1 MEGVVQEKREKKSK
15 GSYCAA
21 YDCHNARGNCKLS
34 MFRFPKDKER
44 CLKWVQNS
52 RRDDLRNIPVH
63 KLYNYEL
70 CSNHFEESQ
79 FTNKE
84 KKNRLIQTA
93 VPTLFDVP
101 NPPAKVTLSRPIKTR
116 TSKCTP
122 TKSEDPVSTP
132 TSQKLDTPRRKKLKR
147 KVQALRTKLWRKS
160 HDKSLGHK
168 AAIAKVIAQLKQYLP
183 IDTVK
188 FIERQIILHESH
200 VHQQRYAI
208 KDKMMALSIFY
219 QSRKAYQLLSKLF
232 ALPSKRT
239 LQRSLQKTNIMPGFS
254 DTVFDALKLKVHT
267 MDEKDRHVAV
277 VFDEMSLKT
286 GLVYNHGLDKIEGF
300 EDLVKWEVLT
310 LLLIMLW
317 SLWFEVLCQNGNNP

>member
-1 MEGVVQEKREKKSK
+1 MAFMTPVFSSFFIVSWVRVWFNLHFQNCLTESFNLIYSKPYFVNIWKGVVQEKCKKKSK

-21 YDCHNARGNCKLS
+21 YDCHDARGNCKLS
-34 MFRFPKDKER
+34 MFWFPKDKEQ

-84 KKNRLIQTA
+84 KKNWLIQTA

-101 NPPAKVTLSRPIKTR
+101 NPPAKVTLSWPIKTW

-122 TKSEDPVSTP
+122 TKSKDPVSTP

-147 KVQALRTKLWRKS
+147 KVQALWTKLWRKS

-168 AAIAKVIAQLKQYLP
+168 AAIAKVMAQLKQYLP

-200 VHQQRYAI
+200 VHQRRYATI
-208 KDKMMALSIFY
+208 DKMMALSIFY
-219 QSRKAYQLLSKLF
+219 QSRKAYQLAFKTF
-232 ALPSKRT
+232 CIT
-239 LQRSLQKTNIMPGFS
+239 LQENI
-254 DTVFDALKLKVHT
+254 T
-267 MDEKDRHVAV
+267 EKFAKDKHNARVQWHH
-277 VFDEMSLKT
+277 FWCIEIEST
-286 GLVYNHGLDKIEGF
+286 YHGWKR
-300 EDLVKWEVLT
+300 
-310 LLLIMLW
+310 
-317 SLWFEVLCQNGNNP
+317 